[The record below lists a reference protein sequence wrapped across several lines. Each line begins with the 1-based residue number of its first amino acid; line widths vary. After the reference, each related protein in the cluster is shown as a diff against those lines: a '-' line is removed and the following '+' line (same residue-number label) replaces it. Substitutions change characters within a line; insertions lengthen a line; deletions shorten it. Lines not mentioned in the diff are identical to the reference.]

1 MHFGISALLVVLCLS
16 PFSPFSPAQP
26 EPSRS
31 YSRSNT
37 FSIFTEY
44 SNDSSHIIL
53 GASEDRKLAALG
65 VSYSRRVL
73 MNNIFAW
80 QYGIEVRPLVFLREP
95 TAKLSIVTTF
105 KDGTPPVIFGI
116 GNEPIRRRCTSE
128 TLQLSS
134 DAAGLPRPSL

>member
-16 PFSPFSPAQP
+16 PFSPAQS

-73 MNNIFAW
+73 MNNNLCMAVW
-80 QYGIEVRPLVFLREP
+80 DRSKAP
-95 TAKLSIVTTF
+95 
-105 KDGTPPVIFGI
+105 
-116 GNEPIRRRCTSE
+116 
-128 TLQLSS
+128 
-134 DAAGLPRPSL
+134 GLPA